1 MAMTEPRPILVTG
14 FEPYGG
20 LSANPSHHAV
30 ERLDGAAI
38 AGRAII
44 GRALPVA
51 LARIGPAIAT
61 LLDEIDPA
69 AVVSLGLSPGEA
81 VIRIERLA
89 VNLADFALPDNDGN
103 AHRDRP
109 ILEDGQAALFST
121 LPVRA
126 IETAC
131 NTAGIP
137 ARLSLSAGSYLC
149 NACLYRF
156 LDLAAGRPRPPLCGF
171 LHVPHTPE
179 EVALRFLDDAAGRPV
194 PARSAELSSMELGRI
209 IRAAEIAITETAK
222 VLEGCKAGA

>member
-1 MAMTEPRPILVTG
+1 MSMTDLRPILVTG

-20 LSANPSHHAV
+20 LSSNPSHQAMQ
-30 ERLDGAAI
+30 RLDGASI
-38 AGRAII
+38 AGRAVI
-44 GRALPVA
+44 GRGLPVA

-69 AVVSLGLSPGEA
+69 AVVGLGLAPGEA
-81 VIRIERLA
+81 VVHIERLA
-89 VNLADFALPDNDGN
+89 VNLADFVLPDNDGH

-109 ILEDGQAALFST
+109 LVEDGPASLFST

-131 NTAGIP
+131 NSAGIP

-149 NACLYRF
+149 NACLYH
-156 LDLAAGRPRPPLCGF
+156 LLALAAGRPRPPLCGF

-179 EVALRFLDDAAGRPV
+179 EVARRFLEEAAGRLI
-194 PARSAELSSMELGRI
+194 PASSAELSSMELGRI
-209 IRAAEIAITETAK
+209 VRAAEIAITETAR
-222 VLEGCKAGA
+222 VLDRCEASA